1 MSIRKNLPAAILGA
15 GAVIASTFG
24 ASAAIVCNHE
34 GDCWHTATRYA
45 YPPSFGLTVHADNWK
60 WRDAEKDRYHW
71 REHDGRGYWRK
82 GVWVTF

>member
-1 MSIRKNLPAAILGA
+1 MSLKKLLLGALGA
-15 GAVIASTFG
+15 GAIIATASS
-24 ASAAIVCNHE
+24 ASAAIVCNRE

-45 YPPSFGLTVHADNWK
+45 YKPSFGLTIHTDNWK
-60 WRDAEKDRYHW
+60 WRAADKDRFHW